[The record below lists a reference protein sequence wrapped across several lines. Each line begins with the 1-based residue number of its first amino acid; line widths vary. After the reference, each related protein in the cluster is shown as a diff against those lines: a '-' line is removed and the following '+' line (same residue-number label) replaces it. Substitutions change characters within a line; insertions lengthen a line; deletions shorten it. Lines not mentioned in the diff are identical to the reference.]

1 MHAWNNPLHHL
12 VTELGTMKG
21 APDAILSR
29 AKGIENLNSELLES
43 IMVILS
49 MVSSFLIQHFSR
61 DDLASVGDGK
71 FWHTSLY
78 KNAI

>member
-1 MHAWNNPLHHL
+1 M
-12 VTELGTMKG
+12 TELGTMKG

-49 MVSSFLIQHFSR
+49 MVSSFFIQHFSR
-61 DDLASVGDGK
+61 DDMVSVGDGK

>member
-21 APDAILSR
+21 TPDAILSR

-43 IMVILS
+43 VNMILS
-49 MVSSFLIQHFSR
+49 TVSSFLIHHFFFSSS
-61 DDLASVGDGK
+61 DDMVSGRDGK
-71 FWHTSLY
+71 F
-78 KNAI
+78 

>member
-49 MVSSFLIQHFSR
+49 MVSSFFIQHFSR
-61 DDLASVGDGK
+61 DDMVSVGDGK